1 MKQYRHQFLSMGC
14 PCEIGVFSADPKT
27 AQRAI
32 TDAENEVRRLDRKYS
47 HFLNNNFISR
57 LQISAHQPGG
67 VNVDTETS
75 ALLDYA
81 ATQFNLSK
89 GMFDVTA
96 GRLARLWH
104 QRDHLP
110 SPINL
115 NEALQHTGWTKLQW
129 QNQHLTMP
137 AGMQL
142 ELGGLVKEYAAD
154 RAALLLKRKNMRSAF
169 VELGG
174 DIHVTGPR
182 PDGKPWD
189 MGIRKPDYRHANKN
203 IAIASIP
210 VTAGGL
216 ATSGDYERSSLING
230 KHYGHIINPKTG
242 WPVNSFQS
250 VSVVAPSCLLAGS
263 ISTLAML
270 MGQEAGL
277 EILQNSGLAWLAQSP
292 DGVIH
297 TNAGETTGPES
308 AFIAH
313 HAVNGEP
320 AGTVHHQS
328 EGRCRHQ

>member
-1 MKQYRHQFLSMGC
+1 MKQYHHQFLSMGC
-14 PCEIGVFSADPKT
+14 PCEIGVFSADPET
-27 AQRAI
+27 AQLAI

-47 HFLNNNFISR
+47 HFHNNNFISR
-57 LQISAHQPGG
+57 LQISAQQSGG

-81 ATQFNLSK
+81 AIQFKLSK
-89 GMFDVTA
+89 GMFDITA
-96 GRLARLWH
+96 GCLARLWH
-104 QRDHLP
+104 QRKHLP
-110 SPINL
+110 SPVNL

-129 QNQHLTMP
+129 HNQHLTMP

-182 PDGKPWD
+182 PDGKPWN
-189 MGIRKPDYRHANKN
+189 MGITKPDYQHSNKN
-203 IAIASIP
+203 KAIANIP
-210 VTAGGL
+210 ITTGGL

-230 KHYGHIINPKTG
+230 KRYGHIINPKTG

-277 EILQNSGLAWLAQSP
+277 KILQNSGLAWLAQTP

-297 TNAGETTGPES
+297 TKAGETGGPES

-320 AGTVHHQS
+320 ASPIHHQS

>member
-1 MKQYRHQFLSMGC
+1 MKLYRHHFLSMGC
-14 PCEIGVFSADPKT
+14 PCEIGVFGLDLESA
-27 AQRAI
+27 RLAI
-32 TDAENEVRRLDRKYS
+32 TGAENEVHRLDRKYS
-47 HFLNNNFISR
+47 HFQKNSFISR
-57 LQISAHQPGG
+57 LQISAQQPGG

-81 ATQFNLSK
+81 ATQFKLSK
-89 GMFDVTA
+89 GMFDITT

-110 SPINL
+110 LPINL
-115 NEALQHTGWTKLQW
+115 NEALQHTGWTKIQW
-129 QNQHLTMP
+129 RDQHLTMP

-154 RAALLLKRKNMRSAF
+154 RAALVLKRKNMHSAF

-182 PDGKPWD
+182 PDGKPWN
-189 MGIRKPDYRHANKN
+189 MGIRKPDYQRSKKTR
-203 IAIASIP
+203 AIASIP
-210 VTAGGL
+210 ITAGGL

-230 KHYGHIINPKTG
+230 KRYGHIIDPKSG

-250 VSVVAPSCLLAGS
+250 VSVFAPSCLLAGS

-270 MGQEAGL
+270 MEQEAGL
-277 EILQNSGLAWLAQSP
+277 GVLQNSGLTWLIQTL

-297 TNAGETTGPES
+297 AGTDETRCS
-308 AFIAH
+308 DLAFTTH
-313 HAVNGEP
+313 RPVNGKP

>member
-1 MKQYRHQFLSMGC
+1 MKLHRHHFLSMGC
-14 PCEIGVFSADPKT
+14 PCEIGVFSPDPET
-27 AQRAI
+27 ARLAI
-32 TDAENEVRRLDRKYS
+32 TGAENEVHRLDRKYS
-47 HFLNNNFISR
+47 HFRNNSFISR
-57 LQISAHQPGG
+57 LQTSARQPGG

-81 ATQFNLSK
+81 ATQFKLSK
-89 GMFDVTA
+89 GMFDITA

-104 QRDHLP
+104 KRNNLP
-110 SPINL
+110 SQINL
-115 NEALQHTGWTKLQW
+115 NEALQYTGWTKLQW
-129 QNQHLTMP
+129 QDQQLIMP

-154 RAALLLKRKNMRSAF
+154 RAALLLKRKKMNSAF

-182 PDGKPWD
+182 PDGKPWN
-189 MGIRKPDYRHANKN
+189 MGIRRPDYRHAKN
-203 IAIASIP
+203 DKAIASIP
-210 VTAGGL
+210 ITAGGL

-230 KHYGHIINPKTG
+230 KRYGHIINPKTG

-270 MGQEAGL
+270 LGPKAGL
-277 EILQNSGLAWLAQSP
+277 EVLQNSGLAWLAQTM

-297 TNAGETTGPES
+297 TKADETGDSES
-308 AFIAH
+308 AFTAH
-313 HAVNGEP
+313 HAVNGKP